1 MQIFDDG
8 LEHMQKISQVEVLLL
23 PNLIKTGKNGIPLK
37 TIKRPKVGKPLPKKK
52 DEIKERFELNED
64 STWILMRELSK

>member
-8 LEHMQKISQVEVLLL
+8 IERMQKISQVKPLLL

-37 TIKRPKVGKPLPKKK
+37 TIKRPKVGKPLLKKK
-52 DEIKERFELNED
+52 DEIKE
-64 STWILMRELSK
+64 